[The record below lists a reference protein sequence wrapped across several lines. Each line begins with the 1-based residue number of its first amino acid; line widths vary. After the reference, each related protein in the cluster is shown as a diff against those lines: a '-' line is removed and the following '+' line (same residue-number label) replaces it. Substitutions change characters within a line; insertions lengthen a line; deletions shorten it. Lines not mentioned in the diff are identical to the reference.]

1 MASGPGQAVLGWVA
15 GVLGT
20 GPPEVVCG
28 LRDGASPWLLR
39 AGGREVVLRVG
50 RPAIAHELATEAAA
64 LELAA
69 GVGVSVPELLGSDD
83 GRAVGVPVV
92 LSARLPGS
100 SQIPREPDPARLAE
114 LGRQAARLHTIAL
127 DPSPLLPARDRPIA
141 PEDFAAMRRSQP
153 PRELLAA
160 AEEAVARCARPCE
173 RPVLVHGD
181 LWQGNVLW
189 QGTAVT
195 GLLDWDC
202 AGAGD
207 PGVDLGSLR
216 CDAALCYRPQAP
228 AYVLRGWQEQAGR
241 PADRV
246 AYWDLVAALSS
257 PPDMGWFPVSMA
269 LQGRPDLDQP
279 TMLARRDDFV
289 RQALAALR

>member
-15 GVLGT
+15 GVLAT

-83 GRAVGVPVV
+83 GRAAGVPVV
-92 LSARLPGS
+92 LSA
-100 SQIPREPDPARLAE
+100 
-114 LGRQAARLHTIAL
+114 
-127 DPSPLLPARDRPIA
+127 
-141 PEDFAAMRRSQP
+141 
-153 PRELLAA
+153 
-160 AEEAVARCARPCE
+160 
-173 RPVLVHGD
+173 
-181 LWQGNVLW
+181 
-189 QGTAVT
+189 
-195 GLLDWDC
+195 
-202 AGAGD
+202 
-207 PGVDLGSLR
+207 
-216 CDAALCYRPQAP
+216 
-228 AYVLRGWQEQAGR
+228 
-241 PADRV
+241 
-246 AYWDLVAALSS
+246 S

-279 TMLARRDDFV
+279 TMLARRDEFV
-289 RQALAALR
+289 RQALDILR

>member
-69 GVGVSVPELLGSDD
+69 EAGVSVPELLGSDD
-83 GRAVGVPVV
+83 GRAAGVPVV

-114 LGRQAARLHTIAL
+114 LGRQAARLHAIAL

-173 RPVLVHGD
+173 RPVLLGRWHIGQVRACPMAHRPSPAGPAGLAEQGLEAGAQGGGVCVDAEQVHG
-181 LWQGNVLW
+181 
-189 QGTAVT
+189 
-195 GLLDWDC
+195 
-202 AGAGD
+202 
-207 PGVDLGSLR
+207 R
-216 CDAALCYRPQAP
+216 
-228 AYVLRGWQEQAGR
+228 
-241 PADRV
+241 
-246 AYWDLVAALSS
+246 
-257 PPDMGWFPVSMA
+257 
-269 LQGRPDLDQP
+269 
-279 TMLARRDDFV
+279 
-289 RQALAALR
+289 

>member
-1 MASGPGQAVLGWVA
+1 MAAGPGEAVLGWVA
-15 GVLGT
+15 RTLGT
-20 GPPEVVCG
+20 TQPEVVRG

-50 RPAIAHELATEAAA
+50 RPAIGHELATAAAA
-64 LELAA
+64 LQLAA
-69 GVGVSVPELLGSDD
+69 ACGVPVPELLGSDD
-83 GRAVGVPVV
+83 GRATGMPLV
-92 LSARLPGS
+92 LSARLPGT

-114 LGRQAARLHTIAL
+114 LGRQAARLHAITL
-127 DPSPLLPARDRPIA
+127 DPSPLLPARDRPIGA
-141 PEDFAAMRRSQP
+141 EDFAALRRRQP
-153 PRELLAA
+153 PQDLLVA
-160 AEEAVARCARPCE
+160 AEETAARGARPCE

-189 QGTAVT
+189 QGTTVT
-195 GLLDWDC
+195 GLIDWDC

-216 CDAALCYRPQAP
+216 CDAALCYGMQAP
-228 AYVLRGWQEQAGR
+228 VHVLRGWQEEAGR

-246 AYWDLVAALSS
+246 AYWDLVAGLSS

-279 TMLARRDDFV
+279 TMRARRDEFL
-289 RQALAALR
+289 RQALEVLN